1 LKLFASEV
9 ATRAGLAAVQ
19 ILGGYGYTRD
29 YPVERIARDA
39 KLMEI
44 GAGTSEIQRL
54 LIARRLLR
62 YA

>member
-1 LKLFASEV
+1 M
-9 ATRAGLAAVQ
+9 AAVQ

-44 GAGTSEIQRL
+44 GAGTSEIQRVI
-54 LIARRLLR
+54 IARELLGK
-62 YA
+62 